1 MSDDALDA
9 LREEQRFL
17 LESLRD
23 LEREREAGDVSD
35 DDYATLREG
44 YVARAAA
51 ITRRLDAL
59 GSEVVVAGEEAVSDS
74 DADDTDRRSLV
85 RRLAVFVAVAVVAAG
100 VGVFVAR
107 QSGQRLPGGTFTG
120 GIDQSTA
127 TQLATARALNFSD
140 PGKAIET
147 YTEVLKVEPDNVEAL
162 TYRSWLLALTAR
174 EAEGD
179 IKKLAL
185 ATAVADLVRA
195 QSIEPEYPDARC
207 FLAIVYFR
215 FLEQPELAEPQLKAC
230 IESDPPAEVKSFVSA
245 IENDLADALEGK

>member
-1 MSDDALDA
+1 MSDDSLDA

-23 LEREREAGDVSD
+23 LERERAAGDVGD
-35 DDYATLREG
+35 DDYETLREG

-51 ITRRLDAL
+51 VTRRLEAA
-59 GSEVVVAGEEAVSDS
+59 VAGEVTDEPRDAAAVSRGLG
-74 DADDTDRRSLV
+74 RRI
-85 RRLAVFVAVAVVAAG
+85 AVFVAVAVVAAG

-107 QSGQRLPGGTFTG
+107 QAGQRLPGGTFTG
-120 GIDQSTA
+120 GIEQSTA

-147 YTEVLKVEPDNVEAL
+147 YSEVLKVEPDNVEAL

-179 IKKLAL
+179 LKKLAL
-185 ATAVADLVRA
+185 ATAVADLLRA
-195 QSIEPEYPDARC
+195 QSIEPGYPDARC

-215 FLEQPELAEPQLKAC
+215 FLEQPQLAEPQLKAC
-230 IESDPPAEVKSFVSA
+230 IASDPPVEVKSFVQA
-245 IENDLADALEGK
+245 IENDLAEALAGK